1 MVLRSICHW
10 KPVIVFYYIWQYK
23 FLENLE
29 QVCLFFLFLLPV
41 KTSANIKWYIFFR
54 PCLYLHTWQEIK
66 DSEQR
71 EHPSFNSLHYSGA
84 SGKLR
89 CCEKPPVI
97 RQSCLCTVAPSH
109 SSVCFTV
116 KSSFV
121 FQHDNGW
128 YPAWWQLIVSLQ
140 FEKLIWATG
149 SMAVSRCVNVQEES
163 RRWAGVRPE
172 QDLSVYL
179 LTDSS
184 CVRTLTLCVA
194 LWEAGGLCLWLVSY
208 SLKAT
213 TRNQSRNT
221 TLRQLAP
228 QWGRFFCIRPLCVVK
243 YYLRANK
250 MRYCG
255 CFGNEAK
262 ENVQPGSKLAEK
274 GPAVL
279 RWGRCLHICP
289 HGNDFT
295 LW

>member
-1 MVLRSICHW
+1 MF
-10 KPVIVFYYIWQYK
+10 KFY
-23 FLENLE
+23 
-29 QVCLFFLFLLPV
+29 LFCPFHFLLPV
-41 KTSANIKWYIFFR
+41 KTSANIKCYIFFG

-89 CCEKPPVI
+89 CCGKPPVI

-109 SSVCFTV
+109 STVCFAV
-116 KSSFV
+116 KRSFV

-128 YPAWWQLIVSLQ
+128 YPVWWRLIVLLRFQ
-140 FEKLIWATG
+140 KLIWATG
-149 SMAVSRCVNVQEES
+149 SVSVFRCINVREN
-163 RRWAGVRPE
+163 WLLAGLRPE

-179 LTDSS
+179 LTDSF

-194 LWEAGGLCLWLVSY
+194 LWEAGGLCLWLAGY

-213 TRNQSRNT
+213 TWNRSCNT

-250 MRYCG
+250 MRYRG

-262 ENVQPGSKLAEK
+262 DSVQPGSKLAEK
-274 GPAVL
+274 GPAVF
-279 RWGRCLHICP
+279 RGGRCLNICL
-289 HGNDFT
+289 HENGFT

>member
-1 MVLRSICHW
+1 MF
-10 KPVIVFYYIWQYK
+10 KFY
-23 FLENLE
+23 
-29 QVCLFFLFLLPV
+29 LFCPFHFLLPV
-41 KTSANIKWYIFFR
+41 KTSANIKCYIFFG

-89 CCEKPPVI
+89 CCGKPPVI

-109 SSVCFTV
+109 STVCFAV
-116 KSSFV
+116 KRSFV

-128 YPAWWQLIVSLQ
+128 YPVWWRLIVLLRFQ
-140 FEKLIWATG
+140 KLIRATG
-149 SMAVSRCVNVQEES
+149 SVSVFRCINV
-163 RRWAGVRPE
+163 RGNWLLAGLRPE

-179 LTDSS
+179 LTDSF

-194 LWEAGGLCLWLVSY
+194 LWEAGGLCLWLASY

-213 TRNQSRNT
+213 TWNRSCNT

-228 QWGRFFCIRPLCVVK
+228 QWGRFFRIRPLCVVK

-250 MRYCG
+250 MRYRG

-262 ENVQPGSKLAEK
+262 ESVQPGSKLAEK
-274 GPAVL
+274 GPAVF
-279 RWGRCLHICP
+279 RGGRCLNICL
-289 HGNDFT
+289 HENGFT